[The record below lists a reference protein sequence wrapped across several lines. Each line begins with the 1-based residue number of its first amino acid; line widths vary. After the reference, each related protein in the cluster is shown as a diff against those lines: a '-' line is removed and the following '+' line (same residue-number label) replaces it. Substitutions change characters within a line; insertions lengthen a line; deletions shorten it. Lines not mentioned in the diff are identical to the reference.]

1 MALTRPRIGQLN
13 TNVFADADPITVL
26 HAGATAANVDVGFL
40 MNRANGL
47 VSNVALYWSESGNTF
62 VTAFT
67 SNTGITDSNI
77 SATSYTTITTGH
89 HLPGANVTY
98 SLGSTTQ
105 RWKDLWLSGT
115 TIYLGGAT
123 ISSPDANTVAITNQ
137 NGGSFSVT
145 GSAAG
150 QASGTFG
157 NLIANSGVASTSTL
171 TGALQVTGGAGISGN
186 VYIGGNTNITGT
198 VTTTG
203 NILPSAN
210 LTYNLGS
217 LTQQWKSIYVG
228 PGTLYVNGKPVIQD
242 NSGTITLSTTP
253 GQNLQMSTTGSGIIQ
268 LNGNADGQ
276 GGYIAVQS
284 TLQISSASQITS
296 SDGNAIKFGN
306 EIAVDNIIAKDPNTN
321 LYLNQNG
328 TGSVQVIGPLI
339 VTGATSQQGILTVSN
354 TAASTNTTTGALQ
367 VAGGAGIVGSV
378 YAGSVYTDNFKY
390 ANGAAFVST
399 TLANTTDIT
408 ANLTS
413 GQNVGL
419 SLTATGVAAGN
430 YGSATS
436 IPTIVVDAK
445 GRITSLT
452 SNAVSTTINLSGTSG
467 TGSVAGGGT
476 LTFAGS
482 NGITATISGSTVTI
496 ADTLWQQANANLGT
510 ATNNISTLQ
519 ANVGAFEIYAN
530 ANIGTQFNNLNT
542 LTANVGAFHQP
553 FSANLGAFET
563 FANTAISSLYTNANA
578 NTAAYLN
585 TSTGVY
591 ITNLSSGNTR
601 IVGGYADNFPVGAN
615 TKASGAF
622 TTLIATGTTTL
633 TGGVDATNTSSG
645 QLQVTGGVGITGN
658 LWVGGNVYT
667 GNLIATTTNQ
677 LVVSD
682 PLVYFQNPSP
692 SPYNFDVGFYS
703 DFVGGPVNAYG
714 HTGVVRQQ
722 SGNAWVFFSNVKSE
736 PTATNINWNDA
747 GIIYDAIK
755 AGNLVLANA
764 TVSTSTNTGALIVA
778 GGAGIQGALWLTNT
792 NDVSANI
799 GTISTSINSI
809 NANLGSYENTTNA
822 NIGTIF
828 NTVNSIN
835 ANLGLY
841 ENTTNANLGTAT
853 TNINSIN
860 ANVGSYYA
868 FANANLSTQTTN
880 FNTLTANVGS
890 YENTTNANIG
900 AQFNNFNT
908 LNANVGAY
916 QIWANANVA
925 SHQTAIN
932 SLYTNANAN
941 TAAYLTTATINTTGN
956 ITGGNITSAGTVT
969 VGNLVVTGNASLT
982 NLTSGNTNINVTPG
996 IFYVNIGGVS
1006 VMQVTSA
1013 GLIMGAPISMGG
1025 FGISG
1030 LATPTNTSDAATK
1043 AYADGAATTSAVP
1056 NGDLGTLGGSAQT
1069 DAFGQSTTPY
1079 TVYDML
1085 SSPTGSILTVDYENT
1100 SSGSNYV
1107 AKNPI

>member
-145 GSAAG
+145 GSATG

-186 VYIGGNTNITGT
+186 VYIGGNLDVTGT
-198 VTTTG
+198 VTFRNTVVETSTELVTG
-203 NILPSAN
+203 VEIVAGN
-210 LTYNLGS
+210 L
-217 LTQQWKSIYVG
+217 VA
-228 PGTLYVNGKPVIQD
+228 
-242 NSGTITLSTTP
+242 NSGTASTT
-253 GQNLQMSTTGSGIIQ
+253 
-268 LNGNADGQ
+268 
-276 GGYIAVQS
+276 
-284 TLQISSASQITS
+284 
-296 SDGNAIKFGN
+296 
-306 EIAVDNIIAKDPNTN
+306 
-321 LYLNQNG
+321 
-328 TGSVQVIGPLI
+328 
-339 VTGATSQQGILTVSN
+339 
-354 TAASTNTTTGALQ
+354 TTTGAL
-367 VAGGAGIVGSV
+367 VVTGGAGI
-378 YAGSVYTDNFKY
+378 AGNINTGAIYTNSYNF
-390 ANGAAFVST
+390 ANGSAFVST
-399 TLANTTDIT
+399 TLANTADIT
-408 ANLTS
+408 ANIPS
-413 GQNVGL
+413 GSNAGL
-419 SLTATGVAAGN
+419 SLTATGVVAGN

-436 IPTIVVDAK
+436 IPTIVVDNK

-496 ADTLWQQANANLGT
+496 ADILWQQANANLGT
-510 ATNNISTLQ
+510 ATTNISSLQ
-519 ANVGAFEIYAN
+519 ANIGAFEIYAN
-530 ANIGTQFNNLNT
+530 ANIGTQFNNL
-542 LTANVGAFHQP
+542 
-553 FSANLGAFET
+553 
-563 FANTAISSLYTNANA
+563 
-578 NTAAYLN
+578 
-585 TSTGVY
+585 
-591 ITNLSSGNTR
+591 
-601 IVGGYADNFPVGAN
+601 
-615 TKASGAF
+615 
-622 TTLIATGTTTL
+622 
-633 TGGVDATNTSSG
+633 
-645 QLQVTGGVGITGN
+645 
-658 LWVGGNVYT
+658 
-667 GNLIATTTNQ
+667 
-677 LVVSD
+677 
-682 PLVYFQNPSP
+682 
-692 SPYNFDVGFYS
+692 
-703 DFVGGPVNAYG
+703 
-714 HTGVVRQQ
+714 
-722 SGNAWVFFSNVKSE
+722 
-736 PTATNINWNDA
+736 
-747 GIIYDAIK
+747 
-755 AGNLVLANA
+755 
-764 TVSTSTNTGALIVA
+764 
-778 GGAGIQGALWLTNT
+778 
-792 NDVSANI
+792 
-799 GTISTSINSI
+799 
-809 NANLGSYENTTNA
+809 
-822 NIGTIF
+822 
-828 NTVNSIN
+828 
-835 ANLGLY
+835 
-841 ENTTNANLGTAT
+841 
-853 TNINSIN
+853 
-860 ANVGSYYA
+860 
-868 FANANLSTQTTN
+868 
-880 FNTLTANVGS
+880 NTLTANVGS

-925 SHQTAIN
+925 SQQTAIN

-969 VGNLVVTGNASLT
+969 VGNLVVTGNTSLT
-982 NLTSGNTNINVTPG
+982 NFTNGNTNVNVTPG

-1006 VMQVTSA
+1006 IFQVTSA

-1025 FGISG
+1025 FGIGG
-1030 LATPTNTSDAATK
+1030 LATPSASDGAATK

-1056 NGDLGTLGGSAQT
+1056 SGDLGTVSGSNQV
-1069 DAFGQSTTPY
+1069 DAFNQSITPY
-1079 TVYDML
+1079 TVYDM
-1085 SSPTGSILTVDYENT
+1085 SNTPTGSVLTVDYENT
-1100 SSGSNYV
+1100 TSGSNYV

>member
-62 VTAFT
+62 VTAFS
-67 SNTGITDSNI
+67 SNTGITDTNI

-157 NLIANSGVASTSTL
+157 NLIANSGVASTSTS
-171 TGALQVTGGAGISGN
+171 TGALQVIGGAGI
-186 VYIGGNTNITGT
+186 GGNLYVGGNLAVTGT
-198 VTTTG
+198 TTFTNTETILNSEYATTIDATTVRASTIGNTG
-203 NILPSAN
+203 AT
-210 LTYNLGS
+210 LTG
-217 LTQQWKSIYVG
+217 
-228 PGTLYVNGKPVIQD
+228 
-242 NSGTITLSTTP
+242 TLSTAAQPNVTSV
-253 GQNLQMSTTGSGIIQ
+253 GTLTG
-268 LNGNADGQ
+268 
-276 GGYIAVQS
+276 
-284 TLQISSASQITS
+284 
-296 SDGNAIKFGN
+296 
-306 EIAVDNIIAKDPNTN
+306 
-321 LYLNQNG
+321 
-328 TGSVQVIGPLI
+328 
-339 VTGATSQQGILTVSN
+339 LTVSGN
-354 TAASTNTTTGALQ
+354 TAYTNTVYAQGIYDNGNRVLSTSTGAGNLAISGTAITLPATGPGATTIGSGTAIPVITTDAYGRI
-367 VAGGAGIVGSV
+367 VALS
-378 YAGSVYTDNFKY
+378 SSS
-390 ANGAAFVST
+390 VST
-399 TLANTTDIT
+399 T
-408 ANLTS
+408 
-413 GQNVGL
+413 V
-419 SLTATGVAAGN
+419 
-430 YGSATS
+430 
-436 IPTIVVDAK
+436 
-445 GRITSLT
+445 
-452 SNAVSTTINLSGTSG
+452 NLSGTSG
-467 TGSVAGGGT
+467 TGSVSGGGT

-496 ADTLWQQANANLGT
+496 ADILWQQA
-510 ATNNISTLQ
+510 
-519 ANVGAFEIYAN
+519 
-530 ANIGTQFNNLNT
+530 
-542 LTANVGAFHQP
+542 
-553 FSANLGAFET
+553 
-563 FANTAISSLYTNANA
+563 
-578 NTAAYLN
+578 
-585 TSTGVY
+585 
-591 ITNLSSGNTR
+591 
-601 IVGGYADNFPVGAN
+601 
-615 TKASGAF
+615 
-622 TTLIATGTTTL
+622 
-633 TGGVDATNTSSG
+633 
-645 QLQVTGGVGITGN
+645 
-658 LWVGGNVYT
+658 
-667 GNLIATTTNQ
+667 
-677 LVVSD
+677 
-682 PLVYFQNPSP
+682 
-692 SPYNFDVGFYS
+692 
-703 DFVGGPVNAYG
+703 
-714 HTGVVRQQ
+714 
-722 SGNAWVFFSNVKSE
+722 
-736 PTATNINWNDA
+736 
-747 GIIYDAIK
+747 
-755 AGNLVLANA
+755 
-764 TVSTSTNTGALIVA
+764 
-778 GGAGIQGALWLTNT
+778 
-792 NDVSANI
+792 
-799 GTISTSINSI
+799 
-809 NANLGSYENTTNA
+809 
-822 NIGTIF
+822 
-828 NTVNSIN
+828 
-835 ANLGLY
+835 
-841 ENTTNANLGTAT
+841 NANLGTAT

-925 SHQTAIN
+925 SYQTAIN

-969 VGNLVVTGNASLT
+969 VGNLVVTGNTSLT
-982 NLTSGNTNINVTPG
+982 NFTNGNTNVNVTPG

-1006 VMQVTSA
+1006 IFQVTSA

>member
-62 VTAFT
+62 VTAFS
-67 SNTGITDSNI
+67 SNTGITDTNI

-157 NLIANSGVASTSTL
+157 NLIANSGVASTSTS

-186 VYIGGNTNITGT
+186 VYIGGNLDVTGT
-198 VTTTG
+198 VTFRNTVVETSTELVTG
-203 NILPSAN
+203 VEIVAGN
-210 LTYNLGS
+210 L
-217 LTQQWKSIYVG
+217 VA
-228 PGTLYVNGKPVIQD
+228 
-242 NSGTITLSTTP
+242 NSGTASTT
-253 GQNLQMSTTGSGIIQ
+253 
-268 LNGNADGQ
+268 
-276 GGYIAVQS
+276 
-284 TLQISSASQITS
+284 
-296 SDGNAIKFGN
+296 
-306 EIAVDNIIAKDPNTN
+306 
-321 LYLNQNG
+321 
-328 TGSVQVIGPLI
+328 
-339 VTGATSQQGILTVSN
+339 
-354 TAASTNTTTGALQ
+354 TTTGAL
-367 VAGGAGIVGSV
+367 VVTGGAGI
-378 YAGSVYTDNFKY
+378 AGNINTGAIYTNSYNF
-390 ANGAAFVST
+390 ANGSAFVST
-399 TLANTTDIT
+399 TLANTADIT
-408 ANLTS
+408 ANIPS
-413 GQNVGL
+413 GSNAGL
-419 SLTATGVAAGN
+419 SLTATGVVAGN

-436 IPTIVVDAK
+436 IPTIVVDNK

-510 ATNNISTLQ
+510 ATTNISSLQ
-519 ANVGAFEIYAN
+519 ANIGTFEIYAN

-645 QLQVTGGVGITGN
+645 QLQVTGGIGITGN

-667 GNLIATTTNQ
+667 GNLIATTTSQ

-969 VGNLVVTGNASLT
+969 VGNLVVTGNTSLT
-982 NLTSGNTNINVTPG
+982 NFTNGNTNVNVTPG

-1006 VMQVTSA
+1006 IFQVTSA

-1025 FGISG
+1025 FGIGG
-1030 LATPTNTSDAATK
+1030 LATPSASDGAATK

-1056 NGDLGTLGGSAQT
+1056 SGDLGTVSGSNQV
-1069 DAFGQSTTPY
+1069 DAFNQSITPY

-1085 SSPTGSILTVDYENT
+1085 NTPTGSVLTVDYENT
-1100 SSGSNYV
+1100 TSGSNYV